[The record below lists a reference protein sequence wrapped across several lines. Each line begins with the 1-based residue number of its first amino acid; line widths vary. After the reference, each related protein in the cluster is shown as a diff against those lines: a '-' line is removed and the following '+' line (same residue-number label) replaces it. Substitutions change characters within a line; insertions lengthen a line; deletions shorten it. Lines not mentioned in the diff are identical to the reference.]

1 MLRTVS
7 RSCVVPGCGEEVSL
21 SIGSPANQPV
31 CAAHRMADSVSIPGG
46 GCVRF
51 CCGCRD
57 LHPLDHFSGVSPT
70 NNVCLAAKERFA
82 EIGQRA
88 RARRNAIRH
97 LRTLIPRDLTSQ
109 ANDHRDEID
118 PSTEVWGSGFVAA
131 LAGKTFAFKA
141 GFVVLYPAAAW
152 LYGVQKAEAL
162 IPMTVICVG
171 TLHVLAPFMHQQYY
185 VKPLRDVR
193 AAAAN
198 LGLTISSSF
207 RFLDRSKHIDFQHR
221 ALRQSSLG
229 WNRHGILLLLFLV
242 ISLLRGPQLSM
253 LATALTSGMYF
264 ILRRKAV
271 LSGWRCQQQWLDTAV
286 FTICHFCVIDR
297 YMSDDPDGSAFCQIF
312 AKTGFILMMSLGC
325 LRTALEASIV
335 EIPLEGLVLWELP
348 KTAVI
353 VGLLTCGNWCG
364 GSVMSPVMM
373 CLSSATMLVFFM
385 EYAAFRVSSE
395 KRVMLEHIA
404 SLTQDEAAVSL
415 PVPLDAAHCLQG
427 RNEDRA
433 YLHMLCKMAIATPAE
448 LSHEIRERIL
458 LAVKEEPES
467 MQGVIRPGC
476 VMLALTMR
484 FSNWQELS
492 SAMTSLVAHNDWGV
506 TLLDGK
512 PAGVHM
518 NIQRSS
524 YVVRNGALDLLP
536 SRGVNMSIVS
546 VGPVVVGPQVSTI
559 SLKVEGLGSAKHQ
572 LLLRTASSY
581 LELEVEQEEREE
593 DTVNITA
600 RVPASLPP
608 AGLAWVDV
616 MADVGDG
623 SLVASNPFPI
633 MFTPSRSVA
642 EEMAE
647 SLQATPHLSENP
659 NQLAGFLEDVSDC
672 LHGQA
677 TASSTLLLAVIELGM
692 AECCTRLA
700 TRQALKIANQSGQL
714 FVGHRSQVQLP

>member
-1 MLRTVS
+1 
-7 RSCVVPGCGEEVSL
+7 
-21 SIGSPANQPV
+21 
-31 CAAHRMADSVSIPGG
+31 
-46 GCVRF
+46 
-51 CCGCRD
+51 
-57 LHPLDHFSGVSPT
+57 
-70 NNVCLAAKERFA
+70 
-82 EIGQRA
+82 
-88 RARRNAIRH
+88 
-97 LRTLIPRDLTSQ
+97 
-109 ANDHRDEID
+109 
-118 PSTEVWGSGFVAA
+118 
-131 LAGKTFAFKA
+131 
-141 GFVVLYPAAAW
+141 
-152 LYGVQKAEAL
+152 
-162 IPMTVICVG
+162 MTVICVG

-458 LAVKEEPES
+458 LAVKVRQGCRPSTQWAVLCAGGFIFWVGGVGVGGGGVGVCVLHSLRSFRVLSTTAIQTVPLLLPPVSLTVRCLQGPTRLVNCFVLQEEPES

-524 YVVRNGALDLLP
+524 YVV
-536 SRGVNMSIVS
+536 
-546 VGPVVVGPQVSTI
+546 
-559 SLKVEGLGSAKHQ
+559 SLHQ
-572 LLLRTASSY
+572 LWSITRSL
-581 LELEVEQEEREE
+581 QER
-593 DTVNITA
+593 
-600 RVPASLPP
+600 L
-608 AGLAWVDV
+608 
-616 MADVGDG
+616 
-623 SLVASNPFPI
+623 SLVSAHCV
-633 MFTPSRSVA
+633 TGDQGSR
-642 EEMAE
+642 
-647 SLQATPHLSENP
+647 
-659 NQLAGFLEDVSDC
+659 
-672 LHGQA
+672 
-677 TASSTLLLAVIELGM
+677 
-692 AECCTRLA
+692 
-700 TRQALKIANQSGQL
+700 
-714 FVGHRSQVQLP
+714 